1 VTGRAFT
8 LLELVAVL
16 AVLGLIMGLTAPA
29 AIRSLDRDAAREQV
43 RDFARLLAAE
53 RLEAMQRTEVRTVQ
67 IEFNARRRSLE
78 VDSLLDASR
87 AWKEWQTAM
96 VDAEGERLES
106 ARITFSADGR
116 AIGPVLRFA
125 DANADGGDR
134 AWRIE
139 CDPITG
145 VPRVRSGLQAEADGD
160 G

>member
-78 VDSLLDASR
+78 
-87 AWKEWQTAM
+87 
-96 VDAEGERLES
+96 S